1 MGMVNK
7 YTFLLLTASA
17 ALFFG
22 CSKEQ
27 EEAVEERH
35 YSDYFTAE
43 ITPYGDD
50 EKTYIEAGGSL
61 DYSCWADEDAVNI
74 NGTVRAV
81 DVNTTDANYSATIG
95 ADGIETVNGGFLAAY
110 PGNAVSVSNNTATFT
125 LPDTTEYATVG
136 SGAGVGAQVV
146 EAPMVAYTTARSLQF
161 ENVGLLTLFNLNIE
175 GSGQIALQRITIS
188 CDQPLSGSYS
198 LTRQGDG
205 WQRDATGL
213 EGTSRALVCN
223 SPVTLN
229 TTAKPFYL
237 YLPPVA
243 GASTFTVDV
252 QLTVNGVRRH
262 FTKTKTGSLN
272 LVASKCYDFGTL
284 TYHVASGTLID
295 HNSIEYTEKEPAG
308 TEEDPYRISNADEW
322 YYWLGKYATTSGK
335 HFLLEDDFAVA
346 VSIAEMHGTLN
357 GNGHTVTVSNCA
369 LFAYLNEGTVANIT
383 TEGSIT
389 NDNHTS
395 TGTRKCCGSIAAH
408 GTNITLRNCINRV
421 NINHYY
427 TSTLSTFD
435 LGGLVGYNENNNG
448 GISEIYGC
456 RNEGVVNSQ
465 NSSRPN
471 IGGIIGSISGS
482 YTHMINCSN
491 TGYIKN
497 TYSSSVSENVGGIVG
512 RITGS
517 YNELENSY
525 SIGEISSVSNSNKG
539 GITSSNSSDCT
550 IQNCYCHSSD
560 MTLNLCYNNRGTIK
574 YCYHYGT
581 NTTGTGV
588 GSETDCEK
596 LSSATTIQN
605 GGSLCTK
612 LNSNISTLGIT
623 ATAFRWTVSNGYT
636 VFEE

>member
-262 FTKTKTGSLN
+262 FTKTKTGTLN
-272 LVASKCYDFGTL
+272 LVANKCYDFGTL
-284 TYHVASGTLID
+284 TYHVASGTLTD

-322 YYWLGKYATTSGK
+322 YHWLGKYATTSGK
-335 HFLLEDDFAVA
+335 HFLLEDNFSVGE
-346 VSIAEMHGTLN
+346 SIEEMQGTLN
-357 GNGHTVTVSNCA
+357 GAGHTVTVINCA
-369 LFAYLNEGTVANIT
+369 LFDYMEGGTIKNIITEGTITTYTHSSSEIRKACGILVCHAKNITLSNCTNKANIT
-383 TEGSIT
+383 
-389 NDNHTS
+389 HTGAS
-395 TGTRKCCGSIAAH
+395 GTTDI
-408 GTNITLRNCINRV
+408 
-421 NINHYY
+421 
-427 TSTLSTFD
+427 
-435 LGGLVGYNENNNG
+435 GGLIGFIDNSSGSELNN
-448 GISEIYGC
+448 C
-456 RNEGVVNSQ
+456 RNEGNIEG
-465 NSSRPN
+465 SSTLATFN
-471 IGGIIGSISGS
+471 IGGIIGSTTGS
-482 YTHMINCSN
+482 STHLINCCNSGNISILREPDNPSSIGGLVGALSGNSN
-491 TGYIKN
+491 KI
-497 TYSSSVSENVGGIVG
+497 
-512 RITGS
+512 
-517 YNELENSY
+517 ENSY
-525 SIGEISSVSNSNKG
+525 SIGEITSVSNSDHKG
-539 GITSSNSSDCT
+539 GIASKISGSST
-550 IQNCYCHSSD
+550 IQNCYCYTSNLQ
-560 MTLNLCYNNRGTIK
+560 LNLCYGNRGTIK
-574 YCYHYGT
+574 LCYHYGT
-581 NTTGTGV
+581 NTAGTGS
-588 GSETDCEK
+588 GSVDSCAV
-596 LSSATTIQN
+596 LSTATTISG
-605 GGSLCTK
+605 GGSLYTQ
-612 LNSNISTLGIT
+612 LNANIATLNIT
-623 ATAFRWTVSNGYT
+623 ATARRWTESGGYT
-636 VFEE
+636 VFVE

>member
-1 MGMVNK
+1 MVNK

-74 NGTVRAV
+74 NGIVRAV

-213 EGTSRALVCN
+213 EDTSRALVCN

-237 YLPPVA
+237 YLPPVT

-284 TYHVASGTLID
+284 TYHVASGTLTD
-295 HNSIEYTEKEPAG
+295 HNSIEYTEKEPSG
-308 TEEDPYRISNADEW
+308 TEEDPYRISNASEW
-322 YYWLGKYATTSGK
+322 YYWCGKYATTSGK
-335 HFLLEDDFAVA
+335 HFLLEDNFSVGE
-346 VSIAEMHGTLN
+346 SIEEMKGTVN
-357 GNGHTVTVSNCA
+357 GNGHTVTLIDCA
-369 LFAYLNEGTVANIT
+369 LIALLNGGTVKNIIT
-383 TEGSIT
+383 CGTISNNQYTDGSR
-389 NDNHTS
+389 
-395 TGTRKCCGSIAAH
+395 GTCGSIAASS
-408 GTNITLRNCINRV
+408 TNSQISHCINTAIISV
-421 NINHYY
+421 NIAN
-427 TSTLSTFD
+427 LNLMD
-435 LGGLVGYNENNNG
+435 
-448 GISEIYGC
+448 I
-456 RNEGVVNSQ
+456 
-465 NSSRPN
+465 
-471 IGGIIGSISGS
+471 
-482 YTHMINCSN
+482 
-491 TGYIKN
+491 
-497 TYSSSVSENVGGIVG
+497 GGIVG
-512 RITGS
+512 NAFSTIIDCCQNKANISTSQLNNVNFNAGGVVGKLSGVGSLIINSSNTNSININGNSGSNVGGAVGFTGNNTNI
-517 YNELENSY
+517 YNSY
-525 SIGEISSVSNSNKG
+525 SYGTVYSTGINTGGFIGSNKSTIKNCYFYGSSTYFCYGNSN
-539 GITSSNSSDCT
+539 I
-550 IQNCYCHSSD
+550 IQCCYHSSSY
-560 MTLNLCYNNRGTIK
+560 TVNNS
-574 YCYHYGT
+574 
-581 NTTGTGV
+581 
-588 GSETDCEK
+588 GSGELYPTCNS
-596 LSSATTIQN
+596 LINATTIYGGDTLPRQLNQN
-605 GGSLCTK
+605 IISL
-612 LNSNISTLGIT
+612 SISGASTWS
-623 ATAFRWTVSNGYT
+623 ASNGVT
-636 VFEE
+636 VLDWELE

>member
-1 MGMVNK
+1 MVNK

-74 NGTVRAV
+74 NGIVRAV

-125 LPDTTEYATVG
+125 LPAATEYTTVG
-136 SGAGVGAQVV
+136 SGAGAGAQVV

-175 GSGQIALQRITIS
+175 GSGQITLQRITIS
-188 CDQPLSGSYS
+188 CDQPLSGIYS

-205 WQRDATGL
+205 WQRDATEL

-284 TYHVASGTLID
+284 TYHVASGTLTD

-308 TEEDPYRISNADEW
+308 TEEDPYRISNASEW
-322 YYWLGKYATTSGK
+322 YYWCGKYAATSGK
-335 HFLLEDDFAVA
+335 HFLLEDNFSVGE
-346 VSIAEMHGTLN
+346 SIEEMKGTVN
-357 GNGHTVTVSNCA
+357 GNGHTVTLIDCA
-369 LFAYLNEGTVANIT
+369 LIALLNGGTVKNTT
-383 TEGSIT
+383 TEGTIT
-389 NDNHTS
+389 SYSYPVSTRSACGTIAAYAKDITLINCTNKANIAQTTS
-395 TGTRKCCGSIAAH
+395 SNIFYVGGLIGFLENTSGAEINNCRNEGNIIGSSSNTTFNLGGIVGSTSGFSTHIINCCNTGTIQHTVSSSQSSLI
-408 GTNITLRNCINRV
+408 
-421 NINHYY
+421 
-427 TSTLSTFD
+427 
-435 LGGLVGYNENNNG
+435 GGLVG
-448 GISEIYGC
+448 SL
-456 RNEGVVNSQ
+456 
-465 NSSRPN
+465 
-471 IGGIIGSISGS
+471 SGS
-482 YTHMINCSN
+482 SNKIENC
-491 TGYIKN
+491 
-497 TYSSSVSENVGGIVG
+497 
-512 RITGS
+512 
-517 YNELENSY
+517 Y
-525 SIGEISSVSNSNKG
+525 SIGEVNGQSNDKRG
-539 GITSSNSSDCT
+539 GIAADVRANTV
-550 IQNCYCHSSD
+550 QNCYCYSSD
-560 MTLNLCYNNRGTIK
+560 NMLSLCQDNSGTIRL
-574 YCYHYGT
+574 CYHYGT
-581 NTTGTGV
+581 RTVGDYNDPDGTDCYSLSNTT
-588 GSETDCEK
+588 
-596 LSSATTIQN
+596 TIIIDN
-605 GGSLCTK
+605 TPVNLKTK
-612 LNSNISTLGIT
+612 LNDNIETLHIN
-623 ATAFRWTVSNGYT
+623 ATARQWTESGGYT
-636 VFEE
+636 VFVE

>member
-74 NGTVRAV
+74 NGIVRAV

-125 LPDTTEYATVG
+125 LPAATEYTTVG

-198 LTRQGDG
+198 LTRQSDG

-284 TYHVASGTLID
+284 TYHVASGTLTD

-308 TEEDPYRISNADEW
+308 TEEDPYRISNASEW
-322 YYWLGKYATTSGK
+322 YYWCGKYATTSGK
-335 HFLLEDDFAVA
+335 HFLLEDNFSVGE
-346 VSIAEMHGTLN
+346 SIEEMKGTLN
-357 GNGHTVTVSNCA
+357 GAGHTVTVSNCA
-369 LFAYLNEGTVANIT
+369 LFNHMEGGTIKNIITEGTIT
-383 TEGSIT
+383 TYYYSGSL
-389 NDNHTS
+389 S
-395 TGTRKCCGSIAAH
+395 RKTCGAIICHAR
-408 GTNITLRNCINRV
+408 NITLLNCTNKA
-421 NINHYY
+421 NILH
-427 TSTLSTFD
+427 TGATGTTD
-435 LGGLVGYNENNNG
+435 LGGLVGYIDNTSGSELNN
-448 GISEIYGC
+448 C
-456 RNEGVVNSQ
+456 RNEGNITGASD
-465 NSSRPN
+465 RATFF
-471 IGGIIGSISGS
+471 IGGIAGNTSGMNTHLINCRNSGSIDNSIE
-482 YTHMINCSN
+482 TN
-491 TGYIKN
+491 
-497 TYSSSVSENVGGIVG
+497 SSSTVAGLVAKLA
-512 RITGS
+512 GS
-517 YNELENSY
+517 NNIIENSY
-525 SIGEISSVSNSNKG
+525 SIG
-539 GITSSNSSDCT
+539 GITGKTNDIIAGIVGEIRANNT
-550 IQNCYCHSSD
+550 IQNCYCYSSNN
-560 MTLNLCYNNRGTIK
+560 MLNLCKNCHNGITIQ
-574 YCYHYGT
+574 YCYSAGPIVGD
-581 NTTGTGV
+581 NTTPTIE
-588 GSETDCEK
+588 SYRLTN
-596 LSSATTIQN
+596 ATTISG
-605 GGSLCTK
+605 GGSLYTQ
-612 LNSNISTLGIT
+612 LNANIAILNIN
-623 ATAFRWTVSNGYT
+623 ATARQWTESGGYT
-636 VFEE
+636 VFVE

>member
-74 NGTVRAV
+74 NGIVRAV

-110 PGNAVSVSNNTATFT
+110 PGNAVTVDNGTATFT
-125 LPDTTEYATVG
+125 LPATTEYTTVG
-136 SGAGVGAQVV
+136 SGAGVGAQVM

-237 YLPPVA
+237 YLPPVT

-308 TEEDPYRISNADEW
+308 TEEDPYRIKNASEW
-322 YYWLGKYATTSGK
+322 YYWCGKYATTSGK
-335 HFLLEDDFAVA
+335 HFLLEDNFSVA
-346 VSIAEMHGTLN
+346 VSIAEMQGTLN

-369 LFAYLNEGTVANIT
+369 LFNYMEGGTIKNIT
-383 TEGSIT
+383 TEGTISSHTYSSSIT
-389 NDNHTS
+389 
-395 TGTRKCCGSIAAH
+395 RKACGVIICHAK
-408 GTNITLRNCINRV
+408 NITLSNCLNKT
-421 NINHYY
+421 NIVHSGSSG
-427 TSTLSTFD
+427 TID
-435 LGGLVGYNENNNG
+435 LGGIVGYIENTSGSILNN
-448 GISEIYGC
+448 C
-456 RNEGVVNSQ
+456 RNEGDITGANSRATFFMGGIVG
-465 NSSRPN
+465 NSS
-471 IGGIIGSISGS
+471 GGS
-482 YTHMINCSN
+482 THLINCSN
-491 TGYIKN
+491 TGDIDN
-497 TYSSSVSENVGGIVG
+497 SIV
-512 RITGS
+512 TD
-517 YNELENSY
+517 NESTVAGLVAKLTASGNIVENSY
-525 SIGEISSVSNSNKG
+525 SIGEITGTGSDHKA
-539 GITSSNSSDCT
+539 GIVGDIRTNT
-550 IQNCYCHSSD
+550 IQNCYCFSSD
-560 MTLNLCYNNRGTIK
+560 NMLSLCYECNNSANIRHCFSAGRTVASNNSVQTHE
-574 YCYHYGT
+574 CYSLY
-581 NTTGTGV
+581 N
-588 GSETDCEK
+588 
-596 LSSATTIQN
+596 ATTITG
-605 GGSLCTK
+605 GGSLYTE
-612 LNSNISTLGIT
+612 LNNNISTLGIT
-623 ATAFRWTVSNGYT
+623 ATAFRWTEANGYT

>member
-110 PGNAVSVSNNTATFT
+110 PGNAVSVRNNTATFT
-125 LPDTTEYATVG
+125 LPAATEYTTVG

-262 FTKTKTGSLN
+262 FTKTKTGTLN

-284 TYHVASGTLID
+284 TYHVASGTLTD
-295 HNSIEYTEKEPAG
+295 HNSIEYTEKEPTG
-308 TEEDPYRISNADEW
+308 TEEDPYRIKNADEW
-322 YYWLGKYATTSGK
+322 YYWLGKYATISSA
-335 HFLLEDDFAVA
+335 HFLLEDDFSVA
-346 VSIAEMHGTLN
+346 VSIAGMHGTLN

-369 LFAYLNEGTVANIT
+369 LFNYMEGGTIKNIT
-383 TEGSIT
+383 TEGSISTYFYSGSLSRKTCGVIACYAKDISLT
-389 NDNHTS
+389 NCNNKTNIS
-395 TGTRKCCGSIAAH
+395 QSETGT
-408 GTNITLRNCINRV
+408 
-421 NINHYY
+421 
-427 TSTLSTFD
+427 TFD
-435 LGGLVGYNENNNG
+435 VGGLIGYLDNEFSAELNN
-448 GISEIYGC
+448 C
-456 RNEGVVNSQ
+456 RNEGIIAGTSENTTF
-465 NSSRPN
+465 N
-471 IGGIIGSISGS
+471 IGGIIGSTSRFN
-482 YTHMINCSN
+482 THLINCSN
-491 TGYIKN
+491 IGDIRHN
-497 TYSSSVSENVGGIVG
+497 TNTEHTCNIGGIVG
-512 RITGS
+512 TMAGTNNKI
-517 YNELENSY
+517 ENCY
-525 SIGEISSVSNSNKG
+525 SIGAITSVSNDKSG
-539 GITSSNSSDCT
+539 GITGALRATDT
-550 IQNCYCHSSD
+550 IQNCYCYSSNV
-560 MTLNLCYNNRGTIK
+560 TLNLCHDNRGTIRL
-574 YCYHYGT
+574 CYHYGT
-581 NTTGTGV
+581 NAIGTGN
-588 GSETDCEK
+588 GSVTDCAK
-596 LSSATTIQN
+596 LSNATTIQD
-605 GGSLCTK
+605 GGSLYTE
-612 LNSNISTLGIT
+612 LNNNISTLGIT
-623 ATAFRWTVSNGYT
+623 ATAFRWTEANGYT

>member
-74 NGTVRAV
+74 NGIVRAV

-125 LPDTTEYATVG
+125 LPATTEYATVG
-136 SGAGVGAQVV
+136 SGAGTGAQVV

-205 WQRDATGL
+205 WQRNATGL

-252 QLTVNGVRRH
+252 QLTINGVRRH
-262 FTKTKTGSLN
+262 FTKTKTGTLN

-284 TYHVASGTLID
+284 TYHVASGTLTD

-308 TEEDPYRISNADEW
+308 TEEDPYRISNASEW
-322 YYWLGKYATTSGK
+322 YYWCGKYAATSGK
-335 HFLLEDDFAVA
+335 HFLLEDDIIVTSSVA
-346 VSIAEMHGTLN
+346 EFQGILN
-357 GNGHTVTVSNCA
+357 GNGHSVTLSNCS
-369 LFAYLNEGTVANIT
+369 LFAYLNGGTVKNTITTGTVLNEQFIDNNNIYYSGGIAAYATNARVFNCINTAPIIVNAVAITKMHIGGIVGCAETTTIEKCRNEANIN
-383 TEGSIT
+383 TENLPLVLFNAGGIAGTISGSAENELTIINCCNIGNLNIKGKSDSNVGGALGRAT
-389 NDNHTS
+389 NFVNVVNCYSRGSVTS
-395 TGTRKCCGSIAAH
+395 TGTNTGGFVGSSKASIISCYFH
-408 GTNITLRNCINRV
+408 GTASYFC
-421 NINHYY
+421 Y
-427 TSTLSTFD
+427 S
-435 LGGLVGYNENNNG
+435 NG
-448 GISEIYGC
+448 
-456 RNEGVVNSQ
+456 
-465 NSSRPN
+465 
-471 IGGIIGSISGS
+471 
-482 YTHMINCSN
+482 
-491 TGYIKN
+491 K
-497 TYSSSVSENVGGIVG
+497 
-512 RITGS
+512 
-517 YNELENSY
+517 
-525 SIGEISSVSNSNKG
+525 
-539 GITSSNSSDCT
+539 T
-550 IQNCYCHSSD
+550 IQ
-560 MTLNLCYNNRGTIK
+560 
-574 YCYHYGT
+574 YCYHSCNYT
-581 NTTGTGV
+581 VQHNTSSGV
-588 GSETDCEK
+588 NPTTCLT
-596 LSSATTIQN
+596 LSNATTITGGTSLSGQLNQN
-605 GGSLCTK
+605 IINLP
-612 LNSNISTLGIT
+612 ISGASTWSAYNGV
-623 ATAFRWTVSNGYT
+623 TVLDW
-636 VFEE
+636 ELE

>member
-125 LPDTTEYATVG
+125 LPATTEYATVG
-136 SGAGVGAQVV
+136 SGAGTGAQVV

-188 CDQPLSGSYS
+188 CDQPISGSYS

-252 QLTVNGVRRH
+252 QLTINGVRRH

-284 TYHVASGTLID
+284 TYHVASGTLTD

-308 TEEDPYRISNADEW
+308 TEEDPYRISNASEW
-322 YYWLGKYATTSGK
+322 YYWCGKYATTSGK
-335 HFLLEDDFAVA
+335 HFLLEDDIIASS
-346 VSIAEMHGTLN
+346 SIAEFQGILN
-357 GNGHTVTVSNCA
+357 GDGHSVELLNCA
-369 LFAYLNEGTVANIT
+369 LIAYLNGGTIRNVY
-383 TEGSIT
+383 TEGSVLNNQYT
-389 NDNHTS
+389 YSSRHT
-395 TGTRKCCGSIAAH
+395 CGAIAAYAKNARIAH
-408 GTNITLRNCINRV
+408 CINSATV
-421 NINHYY
+421 TINSDASN
-427 TSTLSTFD
+427 TMD
-435 LGGLVGYNENNNG
+435 
-448 GISEIYGC
+448 
-456 RNEGVVNSQ
+456 
-465 NSSRPN
+465 
-471 IGGIIGSISGS
+471 IGGIIGYADITTIDSCRNEANISTS
-482 YTHMINCSN
+482 ELNLINFN
-491 TGYIKN
+491 A
-497 TYSSSVSENVGGIVG
+497 GGIVG
-512 RITGS
+512 MLTGIGS
-517 YNELENSY
+517 AVGNCCNISNVIIKGKAGSNVGGAIGRAANNTQVYNNY
-525 SIGEISSVSNSNKG
+525 SRGNVTSTGTNTGGFIGASKATIRNCYFHGSASFFCFTNEY
-539 GITSSNSSDCT
+539 T
-550 IQNCYCHSSD
+550 IQ
-560 MTLNLCYNNRGTIK
+560 
-574 YCYHYGT
+574 YCYHSCANTIDHNY
-581 NTTGTGV
+581 TTGVDPTNCL
-588 GSETDCEK
+588 T
-596 LSSATTIQN
+596 LTNATTISGGTSLSGQLNQN
-605 GGSLCTK
+605 II
-612 LNSNISTLGIT
+612 NIPISGASTWSAYNGV
-623 ATAFRWTVSNGYT
+623 TVLDW
-636 VFEE
+636 ELE